1 MHIYKRNINSE
12 AVETFDQNSMKLKRL
27 KHLIKNSMKLT
38 RMKSKVRK
46 IYLNPMKH
54 FELNFSV
61 SMTPFF
67 QRKR

>member
-12 AVETFDQNSMKLKRL
+12 AVETFNQKLYEIEAVETFDQ
-27 KHLIKNSMKLT
+27 NSMKLT